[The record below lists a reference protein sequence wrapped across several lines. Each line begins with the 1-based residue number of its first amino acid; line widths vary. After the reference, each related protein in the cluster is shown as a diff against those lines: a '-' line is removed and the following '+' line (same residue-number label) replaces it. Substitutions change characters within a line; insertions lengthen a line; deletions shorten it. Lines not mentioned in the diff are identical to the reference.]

1 MAKIRSPELAQLL
14 MQAQFAPERQR
25 VIQLD
30 ACENLMRLIQPGRDY
45 PYEFVCF
52 HLTGYRP
59 RTLPH
64 AVLIGYEDLAH
75 DLAAYSE
82 QLSKGLNIP
91 ALPSRLERAY
101 TIEQL
106 AKRFGVCVKT
116 INRWRQR
123 GLIGRYLVFKDG
135 RKRLAFLGHAVEL
148 FEAIQGKS
156 VEQGRAFSQLGP
168 QERGQIERRLV
179 RWAHFAPDQRQE
191 AIRRTAKRFGRSVET
206 VRKLL
211 ADYEKSSEAG
221 RLFVK
226 RSTYIGQDQRAEIAR
241 LFEQG
246 TPVSELMERFSKSKS
261 NIYRAINMQWAAELA
276 EREIAYM
283 GCEEFASAGTGRA
296 FLEPPAGLF
305 EQTSGPVAS
314 EDGGQEGERARRQRP
329 PAPTGLQAYVADI
342 AQHDLLNARQEQF
355 LFRKYNYLKW
365 KAATLQEGLDVKE
378 PRGRLVRQIRGY
390 LEQAE
395 VVKDGLIEA
404 NLRLVVS
411 VARKHTRHE
420 GEMQELISEGNMA
433 LMNAV
438 EKFDAGRGVKF
449 STYATWAIV
458 KRFATL
464 RRQQYRRP
472 VYAVEEE
479 ILEVAG
485 DVRLATG
492 QAVVGA
498 VESARRSLTDVMDEA
513 LEERERVVVREHYGL
528 TEPEKVPGL
537 RKAKSF
543 SEIAALVG
551 LSKERVRQIELAA
564 LAKLRRLL
572 TPEQFDVL
580 TQG

>member
-179 RWAHFAPDQRQE
+179 RRRRFAGLPSGL
-191 AIRRTAKRFGRSVET
+191 AGRSRPCESCW
-206 VRKLL
+206 RIMRSRPRQ
-211 ADYEKSSEAG
+211 ADFLSS
-221 RLFVK
+221 
-226 RSTYIGQDQRAEIAR
+226 D
-241 LFEQG
+241 
-246 TPVSELMERFSKSKS
+246 
-261 NIYRAINMQWAAELA
+261 
-276 EREIAYM
+276 
-283 GCEEFASAGTGRA
+283 
-296 FLEPPAGLF
+296 
-305 EQTSGPVAS
+305 
-314 EDGGQEGERARRQRP
+314 RR
-329 PAPTGLQAYVADI
+329 I
-342 AQHDLLNARQEQF
+342 
-355 LFRKYNYLKW
+355 
-365 KAATLQEGLDVKE
+365 
-378 PRGRLVRQIRGY
+378 
-390 LEQAE
+390 
-395 VVKDGLIEA
+395 
-404 NLRLVVS
+404 
-411 VARKHTRHE
+411 
-420 GEMQELISEGNMA
+420 
-433 LMNAV
+433 
-438 EKFDAGRGVKF
+438 
-449 STYATWAIV
+449 
-458 KRFATL
+458 
-464 RRQQYRRP
+464 
-472 VYAVEEE
+472 
-479 ILEVAG
+479 
-485 DVRLATG
+485 
-492 QAVVGA
+492 
-498 VESARRSLTDVMDEA
+498 SARTSERKSHACSNRVHRSA
-513 LEERERVVVREHYGL
+513 
-528 TEPEKVPGL
+528 
-537 RKAKSF
+537 S
-543 SEIAALVG
+543 
-551 LSKERVRQIELAA
+551 
-564 LAKLRRLL
+564 
-572 TPEQFDVL
+572 
-580 TQG
+580 

>member
-1 MAKIRSPELAQLL
+1 MAKMRSPELGELL

-25 VIQLD
+25 LIQLD
-30 ACENLMRLIQPGRDY
+30 ACANLLRLIESGRAY

-59 RTLPH
+59 RTRTH
-64 AVLIGYEDLAH
+64 TAMTGYEDLVH
-75 DLAAYSE
+75 DLGAYSE

-91 ALPSRLERAY
+91 ALPARLERAY

-106 AKRFGVCVKT
+106 GKRFGVCVKT
-116 INRWRQR
+116 VNRWRRR
-123 GLIGRYLVFKDG
+123 GLIGRYLVFADG

-148 FEAIQGKS
+148 FERLQGKS
-156 VEQGRAFSQLGP
+156 VEQGRAFSQVASG
-168 QERGQIERRLV
+168 ERERIERRLM
-179 RWAHFAPDQRQE
+179 RWSHFAPAQRQE
-191 AIRRTAKRFGRSVET
+191 AIRRTARRFGRSAET
-206 VRKLL
+206 VRKIL
-211 ADYEKSSEAG
+211 AECEARQRPEK
-221 RLFVK
+221 LFAK
-226 RSTYIGQDQRAEIAR
+226 RSTYIGQAERADITR
-241 LFEQG
+241 LFEEG
-246 TPVSELMERFSKSKS
+246 AAVSELMRRYRKSKS
-261 NIYRAINMQWAAELA
+261 NIYRALNIQWAHDLA
-276 EREIAYM
+276 EREISYM
-283 GCEEFASAGTGRA
+283 PCEDFATAGTGRV
-296 FLEPPAGLF
+296 FLEPPVDLF
-305 EQTSGPVAS
+305 EGASPGEAS
-314 EDGGQEGERARRQRP
+314 EEKGVEGEQAGPERA
-329 PAPTGLQAYVADI
+329 PAQTGLQSYVEDI
-342 AQHDLLNARQEQF
+342 RRHSVLNARQEQF

-365 KAATLQEGLDVKE
+365 KAAGLAEGLDAKR
-378 PRGRLVRQIRGY
+378 PRGKLVRGIRKY
-390 LEQAE
+390 LEQAQE
-395 VVKDGLIEA
+395 VKEGLIEA

-420 GEMQELISEGNMA
+420 GQMQELISEGNMA

-464 RRQQYRRP
+464 RRQAYRRP
-472 VYAVEEE
+472 VYAMEDEL
-479 ILEVAG
+479 LEVAG
-485 DVRLATG
+485 DVRLTA
-492 QAVVGA
+492 AHAVGA
-498 VESARRSLTDVMDEA
+498 VESARQSLTDVMNET

-528 TEPEKVPGL
+528 AEPEKVPGL

-572 TPEQFDVL
+572 TPEQFEIL